1 MENPKETPM
10 SDILH
15 PSLKDRVVLI
25 TGGSRGFGW
34 FIAEALLKGGAKVAL
49 TGTRDVDQW
58 NDVTGKAE
66 AIAGPGHCIAI
77 KADVRDWDDC
87 QRTVDETLDTYGQI
101 DVLINNAGRGS
112 REYKVTGGD
121 DTTRFWDVPLE
132 AWRTVID
139 TNLTGSFQMT
149 KATVPHMM
157 DRKFGKVF
165 SISTSL
171 TTMIGTGL
179 SPYGASKSGLETAH
193 IVWARELGD
202 HNVDVNILLPGGASD
217 TDFISQEM
225 VAGAVGT
232 RADRILPGDVI
243 VPPAVWM
250 CTDETNGLTGRRVIA
265 KFWDHDAAAKDAFE
279 KCLQPKHEHPEIM

>member
-1 MENPKETPM
+1 M
-10 SDILH
+10 SEISH

-34 FIAEALLKGGAKVAL
+34 FIAEALLHGGAKVAL
-49 TGTRDVDQW
+49 TGTRDLKQW
-58 NDVTGKAE
+58 EDVRTKAE
-66 AIAGPGHCIAI
+66 AIAGPGHCITI

-87 QRTVDETLDTYGQI
+87 QRTVDETLKTYGHI

-112 REYKVTGGD
+112 REYKVTMDGN
-121 DTTRFWDVPLE
+121 TTRFWDVPID
-132 AWRTVID
+132 AWRSVID

-149 KATVPHMM
+149 KAVVPHMVE
-157 DRKFGKVF
+157 RKFGKVF

-193 IVWARELGD
+193 IVWARELAD
-202 HNVDVNILLPGGASD
+202 HNVDVNLLLPGGASD

-225 VAGAVGT
+225 VPGEVGT
-232 RADRILPGDVI
+232 RSNRILPGDVI

-265 KFWDHDAAAKDAFE
+265 KFWDHDADSAAAFE
-279 KCLQPKHEHPEIM
+279 KCLQPKHDHPEIM

>member
-1 MENPKETPM
+1 M
-10 SDILH
+10 SGIQH
-15 PSLKDRVVLI
+15 PSLEDRVVLI

-34 FIAEALLKGGAKVAL
+34 FIAEALLRSGTKVAL
-49 TGTRDVDQW
+49 TGTRKPEQLDEVKA
-58 NDVTGKAE
+58 KAE
-66 AIAGPGHCIAI
+66 AIADPGQCITI
-77 KADVRDWDDC
+77 RADVQDWDDC
-87 QRTVDETLDTYGQI
+87 QRTVEETLNAFGRI

-112 REYKVTGGD
+112 REYKVTMGA
-121 DTTRFWDVPLE
+121 DTTRFWDVPVE
-132 AWRTVID
+132 SWRSVID

-157 DRKFGKVF
+157 ERQFGKVF

-179 SPYGASKSGLETAH
+179 SPYGASKAGLETAH
-193 IVWARELGD
+193 IVWARELAD

-225 VAGAVGT
+225 VPGAVGS
-232 RADRILPGDVI
+232 RSDRILPGDVI

-265 KFWDHDAAAKDAFE
+265 KFWDHDAEPATAFE
-279 KCLQPKHEHPEIM
+279 KCLQPKHDHPEIM

>member
-1 MENPKETPM
+1 
-10 SDILH
+10 
-15 PSLKDRVVLI
+15 
-25 TGGSRGFGW
+25 
-34 FIAEALLKGGAKVAL
+34 
-49 TGTRDVDQW
+49 
-58 NDVTGKAE
+58 
-66 AIAGPGHCIAI
+66 
-77 KADVRDWDDC
+77 
-87 QRTVDETLDTYGQI
+87 
-101 DVLINNAGRGS
+101 
-112 REYKVTGGD
+112 
-121 DTTRFWDVPLE
+121 
-132 AWRTVID
+132 
-139 TNLTGSFQMT
+139 
-149 KATVPHMM
+149 
-157 DRKFGKVF
+157 
-165 SISTSL
+165 
-171 TTMIGTGL
+171 MIGTGL

-250 CTDETNGLTGRRVIA
+250 CTDETNGLAGRRVIA